1 MWLPGGRWAMRVVML
16 LLALFVAAPVAAQR
30 GPLPADQ
37 SGVVLEVLKKYCLAN
52 GEDFG
57 SLDTI
62 LPKAEPG
69 ALAVN
74 EKDVAGLL
82 AQSHRNEHGYVIERS
97 NSLLWI
103 TYANERSCAVSG
115 RAMDPDAIRESLKAL
130 GAQEPHTF
138 PFAGLEITT
147 MRFGRGSEYSGA
159 MAIFFVG
166 RSAQRPIAFRTAF
179 VPPAEVKRIVADYK
193 RR

>member
-1 MWLPGGRWAMRVVML
+1 MRVVFL
-16 LLALFVAAPVAAQR
+16 LLAFALAAPAAAQR
-30 GPLPADQ
+30 GPLSADQ
-37 SGVVLEVLKKYCLAN
+37 SGVVVEVLKKYCFSN
-52 GEDFG
+52 EGNFNN
-57 SLDTI
+57 LDRV
-62 LPKAEPG
+62 LPEAEPG

-82 AQSHRNEHGYVIERS
+82 AQSHRNEHGYVIERG

-103 TYANERSCAVSG
+103 TYAEGRSCAVSG
-115 RAMDPDAIRESLKAL
+115 RAMAPDAIRESLESL

-138 PFAGLEITT
+138 PFAGLQITT
-147 MRFGRGSEYSGA
+147 MRFGRGSEWNGA

-166 RSAQRPIAFRTAF
+166 ISSQRPIAFRTAF